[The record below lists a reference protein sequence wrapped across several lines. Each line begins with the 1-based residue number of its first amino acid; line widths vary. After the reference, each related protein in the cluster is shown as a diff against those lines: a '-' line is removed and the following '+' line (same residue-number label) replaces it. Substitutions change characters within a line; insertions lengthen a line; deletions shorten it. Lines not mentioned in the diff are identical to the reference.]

1 VCTIFGAVKT
11 MKTVALPSGETV
23 PALGQGTWMMAEKRG
38 RRAAEI
44 AALRLGVELGMTLID
59 TAEMYAD
66 GGAEEL
72 VAEAVGDRRGD
83 LFLVSKVLPQN
94 ASRTGTVAAC
104 ERSLKRLNTDRIDLY
119 LLHWTGSHPLAET
132 VAGFEALMKAGK
144 IRHWGVSNFDTE
156 DMQELFAISG
166 GRACATNQILYNV
179 KRRTPEYDLIPLLAQ
194 HDIPVMAYSPLEQ
207 TRLPVKNALAKVG
220 AKHNATSFQ
229 IALAWLLRQ
238 DGMIVIPKASSDA
251 HVRDN
256 FAALKIELDADDLAA
271 IDAEFAP
278 PSKKRPLESL

>member
-1 VCTIFGAVKT
+1 
-11 MKTVALPSGETV
+11 
-23 PALGQGTWMMAEKRG
+23 MMAEKRAG
-38 RRAAEI
+38 RAAEI

-72 VAEAVGDRRGD
+72 VAEAVGGRRGD

-94 ASRTGTVAAC
+94 ASRAGTVAAC
-104 ERSLKRLNTDRIDLY
+104 ERSLKRLKAGVIDLY
-119 LLHWTGSHPLAET
+119 LLHWTGSYPLAET
-132 VAGFEALMKAGK
+132 VAGFEALTKAGK

-156 DMQELFAISG
+156 DMQELFAVPG
-166 GRACATNQILYNV
+166 GAACATNQILYNV
-179 KRRTPEYDLIPLLAQ
+179 KRRAPEYDLIPLLAR
-194 HDIPVMAYSPLEQ
+194 HRIPVMAYSPLEQ

-220 AKHNATSFQ
+220 VKHNAAPFQ

-238 DGMIVIPKASSDA
+238 DGMIAIPKASSDA

-256 FAALKIELDADDLAA
+256 FAALKIELDAEDLAA
-271 IDAEFAP
+271 IDAEFQP